1 MNTSPEKVLTL
12 LASTVAN
19 PLPINRN
26 SFKSTFC
33 FLAVCEYSLGVNN
46 LIQIA
51 FLYIT
56 DQGVCEIIHDSEIKM
71 QIQNIIKYQI

>member
-51 FLYIT
+51 FL
-56 DQGVCEIIHDSEIKM
+56 
-71 QIQNIIKYQI
+71 